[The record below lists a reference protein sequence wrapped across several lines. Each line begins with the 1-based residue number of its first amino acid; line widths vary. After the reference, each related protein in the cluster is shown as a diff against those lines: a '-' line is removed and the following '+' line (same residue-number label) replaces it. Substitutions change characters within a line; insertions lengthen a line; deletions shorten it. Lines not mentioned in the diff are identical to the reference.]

1 MHRLLPL
8 LFLCFTGLGYAQ
20 TVVLEDFEDNS
31 DAGITW
37 EAINGTYNGVV
48 ANPEDSTG
56 ANSSA
61 KVGSYTKSGEHAF
74 SLFVGTLADS
84 LDLTTNS
91 RFTIQVN
98 AEAATRFI
106 MKLEGFG
113 TPVEATKNIATPDVW
128 RTYTFDFSG
137 AASDLRVGRII
148 LFFDPGVEAS
158 TDTYLFDNLTVG
170 PAGPCAGTVAEATI
184 IDDFECQRN
193 ATYGAGFDSLTV
205 IANPDKSGINT
216 SDSVGRYTDENTAF
230 ASLVIDYNGPIDLST
245 NNQICMKVWAP
256 VAGNLLFKLEGG
268 TSAPVEMGTQL
279 TEEQTEQWV
288 EVCQNF
294 SGSATGNFR
303 QITLFFNAGVDGTA
317 GDVYYVDDIT
327 ITPSPPQEAIEDF
340 EDGASLNWGPANDN
354 AALNGTFT
362 VIANPDTEGNESE
375 NVGSYVRGTANFA
388 TLTAALPDGIDLSS
402 NPQLNLDVWAP
413 VANTVVSLQ
422 LTSATVAGPI
432 IASATVTEAGSWQT
446 LSFNFADFAAVT
458 DFERINLRFAPE
470 TTGTGTYYFDNLT
483 QGQGTVDP
491 CVDVE
496 PDPSILDDFECQRN
510 VPYTLGSE
518 FLSVVDNPAGGQGSP
533 NTSSRVGAFR
543 DQPGAFNALV
553 IDLDSAGL
561 DLSLRNQFSATVWAP
576 TEGRLLFKL
585 EGGTGDE
592 VERYVDIDTTN
603 AWSTYTAD
611 FSEAA
616 DGDYTR
622 LVLFFGAGGNNTEEA
637 IYYIDDIRLTR
648 AAYVS
653 SCIATFESED
663 FTVDNWSYFANG
675 SLTDADFMIVD
686 NPDTTGINT
695 STRVGVFEEAAD
707 GEQTYAGLA
716 ATLEAP
722 VALPTDNKVVTMKV
736 WMPVATTV
744 VFKLEQG
751 DAEPAQTS
759 DITADY
765 TTPNEW
771 QELTFNMSETPDG
784 ARYNRIT
791 IIMNNQEIPVTDQTY
806 YFDDIAVGGADCSD
820 AVSLFEPVTV
830 AGLSMYPNPVTD
842 RLTIENPLG
851 ATRFTLTS
859 MLGQRVQQLDVSG
872 ARTQVR
878 WELNELP
885 TGTYLLTA
893 QDRSGHLVARSVVV
907 KR

>member
-1 MHRLLPL
+1 MHRLLPF

-20 TVVLEDFEDNS
+20 TTVLEDFEGDS
-31 DAGITW
+31 DITW

-61 KVGSYTKSGEHAF
+61 NVGSYTKSGENAY

-98 AEAATRFI
+98 AGAATSFI
-106 MKLEGFG
+106 MKLEGAG
-113 TPVEATKNIATPDVW
+113 TPVEMTKNIATPNVW
-128 RTYTFDFSG
+128 RTYTFDFSSV
-137 AASDLRVGRII
+137 ATTLRAGRVI

-158 TDTYLFDNLTVG
+158 ADTYLFDNLTVR
-170 PAGPCAGTVAEATI
+170 PAGPCAGTVADATV

-193 ATYGAGFDSLTV
+193 ATYEAGFDSLMV

-230 ASLVIDYNGPIDLST
+230 AALVIDYNAALNLSV
-245 NNQICMKVWAP
+245 NNRICMKVWAP
-256 VAGNLLFKLEGG
+256 VTGNLLVKLQGG
-268 TSAPVEMGTQL
+268 SSAAVERPVAV
-279 TEEQTEQWV
+279 TETETWV
-288 EVCQNF
+288 EVCVDF
-294 SGSATGNFR
+294 SDQSAANHEQLVF
-303 QITLFFNAGVDGTA
+303 FFNAGVDGTA
-317 GDVYYVDDIT
+317 GDIYYIDDIT
-327 ITPSPPQEAIEDF
+327 ITPAPPQEAIEDF

-388 TLTAALPDGIDLSS
+388 TLTAALPDGLDLSG

-413 VANTVVSLQ
+413 AANTVVTLQ

-432 IASATVTEAGSWQT
+432 IATATVTEASSWQT

-458 DFERINLRFAPE
+458 DFDRINLRFAPG
-470 TTGTGTYYFDNLT
+470 TTGTGTYYFDNLV
-483 QGQGTVDP
+483 QGQGTVEA
-491 CVDVE
+491 CLDVE

-510 VPYTLGSE
+510 VTYTTGSE
-518 FLSVVDNPAGGQGSP
+518 FLSVVDNPNGGPGSP
-533 NTSSRVGAFR
+533 NPSSRVGAFR
-543 DQPGAFNALV
+543 DQPGAFNSLV
-553 IDLDSAGL
+553 IDFDSAGL
-561 DLSLRNQFSATVWAP
+561 DLSLRNQLSATVRSPSA
-576 TEGRLLFKL
+576 GQLLFKL
-585 EGGTGDE
+585 EGGTAVDI
-592 VERYVDIDTTN
+592 ERYVAIDTTN
-603 AWSTYTAD
+603 AWSTYTVD
-611 FSEAA
+611 FSDAV
-616 DGDYTR
+616 DGGYTR
-622 LVLFFGAGGNNTEEA
+622 LVLFFGAGENNTAEA
-637 IYYIDDIRLTR
+637 TYYIDDLRLTR

-653 SCIATFESED
+653 SCVVNFEEED
-663 FTVDNWSYFANG
+663 LTLSDWSYFANG

-695 STRVGVFEEAAD
+695 SARVGVFEEAAD
-707 GEQTYAGLA
+707 GDETFAGLFT
-716 ATLEAP
+716 TLEAP

-751 DAEPAQTS
+751 DMDPAGTT

-765 TTPNEW
+765 TTPNAW
-771 QELTFNMSETPDG
+771 QELTFNLSETPDS
-784 ARYNRIT
+784 ARYDQIT
-791 IIMNNQEIPVTDQTY
+791 LILNNQEIPATDQTY
-806 YFDDIAVGGADCSD
+806 YFDDIAVGGGDCSNIT
-820 AVSLFEPVTV
+820 SIFEPITV
-830 AGLSMYPNPVTD
+830 EGIRVYPNPITD

-859 MLGQRVQQLDVSG
+859 MLGQQLQQLNVSG
-872 ARTQVR
+872 ARTQVQ
-878 WELNELP
+878 WELNDLP

-893 QDRSGHLVARSVVV
+893 QDRSGQLVARSMVV

>member
-1 MHRLLPL
+1 MHRLLLL

-20 TVVLEDFEDNS
+20 TIVLEDFEGDS
-31 DAGITW
+31 DITW

-61 KVGSYTKSGEHAF
+61 NVGSYTKSEENAY
-74 SLFVGTLADS
+74 SLFVGNFADS
-84 LDLTTNS
+84 LDLSTNN

-98 AEAATRFI
+98 AGAATSFI
-106 MKLEGFG
+106 MKLEGAG
-113 TPVEATKNIATPDVW
+113 TAAVEMTKNIATPNVW
-128 RTYTFDFSG
+128 RTYTFDFSSATTAFRAG
-137 AASDLRVGRII
+137 RVI

-158 TDTYLFDNLTVG
+158 ADTYLFDNLTVR
-170 PAGPCAGTVAEATI
+170 PAGPCAGTVADATV

-193 ATYGAGFDSLTV
+193 ATYGAGFDSLMV

-216 SDSVGRYTDENTAF
+216 SDSVGQYTDENGAF
-230 ASLVIDYNGPIDLST
+230 AALVVDYNAPIDLST
-245 NNQICMKVWAP
+245 NNQVCVKVWAP
-256 VAGNLLFKLEGG
+256 VAGNLTIKLEGG
-268 TSAPVEMGTQL
+268 AQGTDVERGTQL
-279 TEEQTEQWV
+279 TETGQWV
-288 EVCQNF
+288 EVCQRF
-294 SGSATGNFR
+294 DDVAGNGYTR
-303 QITLFFNAGVDGTA
+303 IAIFFNFGVDGTA
-317 GDVYYVDDIT
+317 GDVYYIDDIT

-340 EDGASLNWGPANDN
+340 EDGARLDWGPANDN

-388 TLTAALPDGIDLSS
+388 TLTAALPDGLDLSG

-413 VANTVVSLQ
+413 EANTVVTLQ

-432 IASATVTEAGSWQT
+432 IATATVTEAMSWQT

-458 DFERINLRFAPE
+458 DFDRINLRFAPE
-470 TTGTGTYYFDNLT
+470 TTGTGTYYFDNLI
-483 QGQGTVDP
+483 QGQGTVEA
-491 CVDVE
+491 CLDVE

-510 VPYTLGSE
+510 VPYTIGSE

-533 NTSSRVGAFR
+533 NPSSRVGAFR

-576 TEGRLLFKL
+576 AEGRLLFKL
-585 EGGTGDE
+585 EGGTGDD

-616 DGDYTR
+616 DGDYSR
-622 LVLFFGAGGNNTEEA
+622 LVLFFGAGENNTAEA
-637 IYYIDDIRLTR
+637 TYYIDNIRLTR
-648 AAYVS
+648 AAYAS
-653 SCIATFESED
+653 SCIANFENED
-663 FTVDNWSYFANG
+663 FTVDNWSYFVNG

-695 STRVGVFEEAAD
+695 SARVGVFEEAAD
-707 GEQTYAGLA
+707 GEETYAGLA

-751 DAEPAQTS
+751 DAEPAQTG
-759 DITADY
+759 DIVADY

-791 IIMNNQEIPVTDQTY
+791 IIMNNQEIPATDQTY
-806 YFDDIAVGGADCSD
+806 YFDDIAVGGGDCSNIT
-820 AVSLFEPVTV
+820 SLFEPITV
-830 AGLSMYPNPVTD
+830 EGLRVYPNPITD

-851 ATRFTLTS
+851 ATRFTLTN
-859 MLGQRVQQLDVSG
+859 MLGQQLQQLNVSG
-872 ARTQVR
+872 ARTQVQ
-878 WELNELP
+878 WELSELP

-893 QDRSGHLVARSVVV
+893 QDRSGQLVARSMVV